1 MSIEWVYARQQLDSA
16 VEKLLGRANAFQS
29 VTIIPPL
36 SQLFLALD
44 SFKERASPTQLD
56 AVVSFIDDSLAHFM
70 QKRFRIIDE
79 GLSLGVRDELDA
91 TLSFAV
97 LAFRYQWQTLMVSG
111 AATVSPLSRWLVDF
125 LLRLYYIGEH
135 PIMICNFIREIEGRQ
150 TNLLSVLADRPL
162 LLSSSPPE
170 NHLRLTRTLRYYHQ

>member
-29 VTIIPPL
+29 ITVVPPL
-36 SQLFLALD
+36 TQLFLALD
-44 SFKERASPTQLD
+44 SFKESAPTQLD
-56 AVVSFIDDSLAHFM
+56 VVVSFIDDSLAHFM
-70 QKRFRIIDE
+70 QKRFSIIDE

-97 LAFRYQWQTLMVSG
+97 LAFRYQWQTLMASG
-111 AATVSPLSRWLVDF
+111 AATVPALSRWLVDF
-125 LLRLYYIGEH
+125 LFRLYYIGEH
-135 PIMICNFIREIEGRQ
+135 PTLISNFICEIEGRK
-150 TNLLSVLADRPL
+150 TDPHSVLADRGL

-170 NHLRLTRTLRYYHQ
+170 NHLRLIQKLRYCH